1 MEINEVLGLLPAV
14 FAGIVLGII
23 FFGGLWLTVRKGL
36 DSKNATLIFMG
47 SLIIRMAIVLVGFYY
62 IGGDNWQKLLACL
75 GGFLIARI
83 VITRLTKKGKL
94 LKSTFIKEV
103 SDEN

>member
-1 MEINEVLGLLPAV
+1 MNEVLSLLPAV
-14 FAGIVLGII
+14 FAGIVLGVL

-47 SLIIRMAIVLVGFYY
+47 SLIIRMAIVLLGFYY
-62 IGGDNWQKLLACL
+62 VGADNWQKMMACL

-83 VITRLTKKGKL
+83 VITRITKKEIQTKP
-94 LKSTFIKEV
+94 TIIKEV
-103 SDEN
+103 NDEN

>member
-1 MEINEVLGLLPAV
+1 MNEVLSLLPAV
-14 FAGIVLGII
+14 FAGIVLGVL

-47 SLIIRMAIVLVGFYY
+47 SLVVRMAIVLLGFYY
-62 IGGDNWQKLLACL
+62 VGADNWQKMMACL

-83 VITRLTKKGKL
+83 VITRITKKEIQTKP
-94 LKSTFIKEV
+94 TIIKELN
-103 SDEN
+103 DEN

>member
-1 MEINEVLGLLPAV
+1 MNEILSLLPAV
-14 FAGIVLGII
+14 FAGIVLGVL

-47 SLIIRMAIVLVGFYY
+47 SLIIRMAIVLLGFYY
-62 IGGDNWQKLLACL
+62 VGADNWQKMMACL

-83 VITRLTKKGKL
+83 VITRITKKEIQTKP
-94 LKSTFIKEV
+94 TIIKKV
-103 SDEN
+103 NDEN

>member
-1 MEINEVLGLLPAV
+1 MNKILSLLPAL
-14 FAGIVLGII
+14 FGGIVLGVL

-36 DSKNATLIFMG
+36 NSKKPTLIFMG
-47 SLIIRMAIVLVGFYY
+47 SLVIRMAIVVAGFYF
-62 IGGDNWQKLLACL
+62 IGANNWKNMLVCL

-83 VITRLTKKGKL
+83 AITRITKKDMQAKNIF
-94 LKSTFIKEV
+94 LKKA

>member
-1 MEINEVLGLLPAV
+1 MEMNEVLSLLPAV
-14 FAGIVLGII
+14 FAGIVLGVL

-47 SLIIRMAIVLVGFYY
+47 SLIIRMAIVLLGFYY
-62 IGGDNWQKLLACL
+62 VGADNWQKMMACL

-83 VITRLTKKGKL
+83 VITRITKKEIQTKP
-94 LKSTFIKEV
+94 TIIKKV
-103 SDEN
+103 NDEN

>member
-1 MEINEVLGLLPAV
+1 MEMNEVLSLLPAV
-14 FAGIVLGII
+14 FAGIVLGVL

-47 SLIIRMAIVLVGFYY
+47 SLVVRMAIVLLGFYY
-62 IGGDNWQKLLACL
+62 VGADNWQKMMACL

-83 VITRLTKKGKL
+83 VITRITKKEIQTKP
-94 LKSTFIKEV
+94 TIIKEV
-103 SDEN
+103 NDEN

>member
-47 SLIIRMAIVLVGFYY
+47 SLVVRMAIVLVGFYY

>member
-1 MEINEVLGLLPAV
+1 MNEVLSLLPAV
-14 FAGIVLGII
+14 FAGIVLGVL

-47 SLIIRMAIVLVGFYY
+47 SLIIRMAIVLLGFYY
-62 IGGDNWQKLLACL
+62 VGADNWQKMMACL

-83 VITRLTKKGKL
+83 VITRITKKEIQTKP
-94 LKSTFIKEV
+94 TIIKKV
-103 SDEN
+103 NDEN

>member
-1 MEINEVLGLLPAV
+1 MEMNEVLSLLPAV
-14 FAGIVLGII
+14 FAGIVLGVL

-47 SLIIRMAIVLVGFYY
+47 SLIIRMAIVLLGFYY
-62 IGGDNWQKLLACL
+62 VGADNWQKMMACL

-83 VITRLTKKGKL
+83 VITRITKKEIQTKP
-94 LKSTFIKEV
+94 TIIKEV
-103 SDEN
+103 NDEN

>member
-1 MEINEVLGLLPAV
+1 MNEVLSLLPAV
-14 FAGIVLGII
+14 FAGIVLGVL

-47 SLIIRMAIVLVGFYY
+47 SLVVRMAIVLLGFYY
-62 IGGDNWQKLLACL
+62 VGADNWQKMMACL

-83 VITRLTKKGKL
+83 VITRITKKEIQTKP
-94 LKSTFIKEV
+94 TIIKEV
-103 SDEN
+103 NDEN